1 MKDEGLMPWKT
12 VFFAF
17 PSSETL
23 LEQSAPLASNET
35 CKTMTSQGTN
45 SSAPSPQSP
54 TLTHSPILTPQQLLE
69 LSTELFARGLSVRFR
84 APGWSMHPTI
94 DDGEVITVEPIE
106 ASEVKK
112 GDIILYRINEG
123 VIAHRVVGIQKSGR
137 AEDRLILRGDA
148 SRVPDRPV
156 APEQVLGKVVS
167 VERRGRHVNPYSRK
181 SKIVRTGHT
190 WASRVKRGII
200 RISHS
205 LRGRYP

>member
-45 SSAPSPQSP
+45 SSASSPQSP

-112 GDIILYRINEG
+112 GDIILYRVNDG
-123 VIAHRVVGIQKSGR
+123 VIAHRVVRIEMNESGALR
-137 AEDRLILRGDA
+137 FTLRGDA
-148 SRVPDRPV
+148 ARDCDEPV
-156 APEQVLGKVVS
+156 GSHQVLGRVVL
-167 VERRGRHVNPYSRK
+167 VERQGRHVNPYSRK